1 MVKDYIAT
9 EVGDKIIAK
18 LIDLYLKVNRILD
31 KEMKRMK
38 FIHSEAKKEIIKF
51 GDWVK

>member
-18 LIDLYLKVNRILD
+18 LATPYLNVNNVFYFCKCIFLRT
-31 KEMKRMK
+31 KEK
-38 FIHSEAKKEIIKF
+38 
-51 GDWVK
+51 